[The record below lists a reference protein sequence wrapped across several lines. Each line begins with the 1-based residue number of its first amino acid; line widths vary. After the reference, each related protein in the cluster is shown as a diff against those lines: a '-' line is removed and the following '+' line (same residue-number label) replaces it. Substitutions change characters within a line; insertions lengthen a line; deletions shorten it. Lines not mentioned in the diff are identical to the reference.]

1 MTGQT
6 QNFSSRY
13 LGFNS
18 IGPLVSIDPSKST
31 GTEKVATLIG
41 IISWSAGC
49 ADLEYP
55 DVYARVAD
63 VLPWITEKTGINIL
77 RIQFFYNKTL

>member
-1 MTGQT
+1 MFKVGRRILAQDIYD
-6 QNFSSRY
+6 SY
-13 LGFNS
+13 S
-18 IGPLVSIDPSKST
+18 IGPLVSIDASKST
-31 GTEKVATLIG
+31 STEKVATLIG

-63 VLPWITEKTGINIL
+63 VLPWITEKTGINI
-77 RIQFFYNKTL
+77 F